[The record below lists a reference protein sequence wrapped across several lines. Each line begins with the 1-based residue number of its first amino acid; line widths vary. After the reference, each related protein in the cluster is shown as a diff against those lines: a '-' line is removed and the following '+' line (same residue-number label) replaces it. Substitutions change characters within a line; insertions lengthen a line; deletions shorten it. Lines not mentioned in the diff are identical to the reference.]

1 MLNDS
6 QSCSRDSTDQT
17 LERNA
22 HWSTIEPLAP
32 LESGTTLIKG
42 CLSGKPTM
50 RHHPNQRYHL
60 RQSISNSWL
69 VISLWILQALW
80 SSPAEAI
87 SALTHTLENGNLA
100 GGLLPSLGQNDF
112 HAISSRSVE
121 DYSPLSA
128 SSLDQSGM
136 HRQDRNHYFRSVRIP
151 SDHYFRSLRSP
162 SDHYFRSMRDPS
174 DHYFRSLRSPND
186 HYFRSLR
193 DVSDH
198 YFRSMRSP
206 NNHYFRSMRANPE
219 PNDHYFR
226 SLRSNPSVEIRS
238 PNDHYFRSLRTPQD
252 HYFRSMRNPQDH
264 YFRSMRTPQDHYFR
278 SMRTPQDH
286 YFRSL
291 RSKSETRT
299 GEGEEPLEDPK
310 IAEEDSLQKDQKPE
324 VQQDPQNHYFR
335 SLRQSL
341 GFQREYQR
349 AIKAG
354 TQNHYFRSMRKRSD
368 GEKPNGPLSFK
379 RLTGESSTPKALD
392 HYFRSL
398 RSQAPTRDDPF
409 VQDNTSSPL
418 EDDPSYLNQ
427 LLIQSVL
434 DGKPY
439 QGVEIPFSLT
449 NMSGN
454 NDDHSVVEPSEA
466 DH

>member
-1 MLNDS
+1 MLKDS
-6 QSCSRDSTDQT
+6 QSCSIDSTDQT
-17 LERNA
+17 LEWNA

-32 LESGTTLIKG
+32 LGSGTTLVKG
-42 CLSGKPTM
+42 CPSSGIKPTM
-50 RHHPNQRYHL
+50 RHPNQRYPL
-60 RQSISNSWL
+60 RQSSISYSWL
-69 VISLWILQALW
+69 VISLWILQVLW
-80 SSPAEAI
+80 LSPAEAF

-100 GGLLPSLGQNDF
+100 GGLLPSLGQNEI

-128 SSLDQSGM
+128 SSLDPTGM

-151 SDHYFRSLRSP
+151 SDHYFRSMRSPNDHYFRSLRSP
-162 SDHYFRSMRDPS
+162 SDHYFRSMRAPS

-193 DVSDH
+193 DISDH

-206 NNHYFRSMRANPE
+206 NDHYFRSMRSDPGPDDHYFRSLRLKETN
-219 PNDHYFR
+219 NNHYFR

-238 PNDHYFRSLRTPQD
+238 PNDHYFRS
-252 HYFRSMRNPQDH
+252 
-264 YFRSMRTPQDHYFR
+264 
-278 SMRTPQDH
+278 MRTPQDH

-291 RSKSETRT
+291 RSEPEVETTEGDKSTEAH
-299 GEGEEPLEDPK
+299 EVEKEEEDDPK
-310 IAEEDSLQKDQKPE
+310 EAEKPE
-324 VQQDPQNHYFR
+324 VPQSPQNHYFR

-354 TQNHYFRSMRKRSD
+354 TQNHYFRSLKKRSD
-368 GEKPNGPLSFK
+368 EPTSGLSLK
-379 RLTGESSTPKALD
+379 RLIGESSTPKALD

-398 RSQAPTRDDPF
+398 RSQTSAPDDSIEE
-409 VQDNTSSPL
+409 DITSSPL
-418 EDDPSYLNQ
+418 EDEQSYLNQ

-439 QGVEIPFSLT
+439 QPVETPFSFT
-449 NMSGN
+449 NLSDN
-454 NDDHSVVEPSEA
+454 EELPVVEPSQD